1 MKEKII
7 FTNLVGTA
15 LDDII
20 ASLDTPQ
27 VVVVA
32 DTNTAQYVLPVL
44 TADSKTV
51 AKAHVITVPAAGRA
65 QGHTPHRRG
74 ESRRRRGERHER
86 FCGRVI

>member
-44 TADSKTV
+44 TADSKTPRSRP
-51 AKAHVITVPAAGRA
+51 HAA
-65 QGHTPHRRG
+65 P
-74 ESRRRRGERHER
+74 SW
-86 FCGRVI
+86 